1 MSIAL
6 LRFLALPILTATLA
20 LAGCSTNKMIVSEW
34 SNPGYASSSFR
45 TIMVGGLGG
54 QSSIGRNFEDEF
66 VTQLKAA
73 GVDALPSYRYIPDH
87 EKVDEAGLKEAARK
101 AGTDALIVARS
112 VSVEPK
118 TDVGPSYYP
127 VPVFGIFGSHG
138 GATWSGP
145 YGGPSVS
152 RYNVYTSEVKLYDIS
167 KNEMV
172 WSGTVETTQPE
183 ETSAVVKNY
192 VETVVKALNEK
203 NLLGAK
209 K

>member
-6 LRFLALPILTATLA
+6 SRFLALPILIFALA
-20 LAGCSTNKMIVSEW
+20 LAGCSTNKLIVSEW
-34 SNPGYASSSFR
+34 SNPDYATVSFGR
-45 TIMVGGLGG
+45 IMVGGLGG

-66 VTQLKAA
+66 AGQLRAA
-73 GVDALPSYRYIPDH
+73 GIDALPSYRYTSEN
-87 EKVDEAGLKEAARK
+87 EKVDEAKLKEAARQ

-127 VPVFGIFGSHG
+127 VPVFGIFGSHV

-172 WSGTVETTQPE
+172 WSGTVKTTQPE
-183 ETSAVVKNY
+183 ETSGVVKNY
-192 VETVVKALNEK
+192 VEAVVKALNEK
-203 NLLGAK
+203 NLLGARK
-209 K
+209 

>member
-6 LRFLALPILTATLA
+6 LRFLPLPIVIATLA

-87 EKVDEAGLKEAARK
+87 EKVDEAGLKEAARP
-101 AGTDALIVARS
+101 ASAAIMSTPQRS
-112 VSVEPK
+112 SCTIYRK
-118 TDVGPSYYP
+118 MK
-127 VPVFGIFGSHG
+127 
-138 GATWSGP
+138 WSGRER
-145 YGGPSVS
+145 S
-152 RYNVYTSEVKLYDIS
+152 RPLSRKRPAP
-167 KNEMV
+167 
-172 WSGTVETTQPE
+172 WSRTM
-183 ETSAVVKNY
+183 SR
-192 VETVVKALNEK
+192 LS
-203 NLLGAK
+203 
-209 K
+209 